1 MSEDPDLRHVS
12 FEGMPANGRGPH
24 LRVQPG
30 LAVAARLPAG
40 RRAVDPAPSGPTVSF
55 ARWVLHRAG
64 LDAASYRAESLR
76 RRVPACLRALKLRTE
91 REAQQRIARHPEL
104 LPDAVSSL
112 LIGVTGF
119 FRDPDV
125 FDALRRCVLPALARR
140 RGQIRAWSAACAS
153 GCELYSF
160 AILLA
165 EAGLLDRASLLGTDC
180 RADVIE
186 QARAASCSIAVA
198 RGTGDRFFARYFEA
212 AIAVGWRPIEELR
225 RRADWKVADVL
236 KVVEPGPWD
245 IIFWRNT
252 AIYLNPGPAT
262 LVYHRLVAE
271 LSPGGF
277 LVLGKAERPPE
288 TLDVVPVYRC
298 LYRKGGA

>member
-12 FEGMPANGRGPH
+12 FEGVPDGRGAH
-24 LRVQPG
+24 LRMQPRPG
-30 LAVAARLPAG
+30 VAARLLAG
-40 RRAVDPAPSGPTVSF
+40 RRAVEPTPSGPTARF

-91 REAQQRIARHPEL
+91 REAQQRIARYPEL

-125 FDALRRCVLPALARR
+125 FDALRRCVLPALDRR
-140 RGQIRAWSAACAS
+140 RGQVRAWSAACAS
-153 GCELYSF
+153 GSELYSF

-186 QARAASCSIAVA
+186 QARTASCSIAVA
-198 RGTGDRFFARYFEA
+198 RETGDRFFAKYFEP
-212 AIAVGWRPIEELR
+212 GWRPIEQLR

-271 LSPGGF
+271 LSPGGV

-288 TLDVVPVYRC
+288 TLGVVPVYRC